1 MIVSPISATDGID
14 SDQSKSS
21 NTERERHHRW
31 ERCTENGWKWMGG
44 VVGQKRGVLG
54 LCFRFSSSSIHI
66 HTFSLAQKARERE
79 RERERKKERRTDCS
93 LSPSLWSFALSPPLF
108 VDVCDAEVRNGNF
121 DLVDEVYAR
130 RVLREQAD
138 QNS

>member
-1 MIVSPISATDGID
+1 
-14 SDQSKSS
+14 
-21 NTERERHHRW
+21 
-31 ERCTENGWKWMGG
+31 MGG

-54 LCFRFSSSSIHI
+54 LCFHFFLLLLFIYTHFHSHRK
-66 HTFSLAQKARERE
+66 QERERE
-79 RERERKKERRTDCS
+79 REREKERRTDCS
-93 LSPSLWSFALSPPLF
+93 LSPSLWWSSPPLF

>member
-1 MIVSPISATDGID
+1 MDG
-14 SDQSKSS
+14 
-21 NTERERHHRW
+21 
-31 ERCTENGWKWMGG
+31 NGWVEWLVRRGG
-44 VVGQKRGVLG
+44 CWDCVSVFLLLLFIYTHFHSHRKQ
-54 LCFRFSSSSIHI
+54 
-66 HTFSLAQKARERE
+66 ERE

>member
-1 MIVSPISATDGID
+1 MDGW
-14 SDQSKSS
+14 S
-21 NTERERHHRW
+21 
-31 ERCTENGWKWMGG
+31 GWSEEGG
-44 VVGQKRGVLG
+44 VGIV
-54 LCFRFSSSSIHI
+54 FPFFFFFYSYTHI
-66 HTFSLAQKARERE
+66 FTRTESKRERE